1 MNNIISFE
9 EYLNED
15 LVNEAARKR
24 TAAEVN
30 KESMDR
36 IKQQM
41 TRYAELMKSKPEKA
55 NVYKALL
62 DLAHARMAV
71 VTAKQKVDALR
82 ESVDFEE
89 DLD

>member
-1 MNNIISFE
+1 MNNIVSFE

-15 LVNEAARKR
+15 LINEAARRR

-36 IKQQM
+36 IKNQM
-41 TRYAELMKSKPEKA
+41 TKYAELMKTNPEKA
-55 NVYKALL
+55 NIYKALL

-71 VTAKQKVDALR
+71 VTAKTKVDSLR
-82 ESVDFEE
+82 ESIDFDE